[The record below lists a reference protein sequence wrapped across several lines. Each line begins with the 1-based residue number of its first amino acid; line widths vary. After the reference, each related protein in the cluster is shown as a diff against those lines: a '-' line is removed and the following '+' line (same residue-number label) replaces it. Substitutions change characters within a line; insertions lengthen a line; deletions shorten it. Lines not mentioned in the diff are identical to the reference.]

1 MLRMTQMI
9 DTLDPEES
17 KRYIH
22 HYNFPPFS
30 TGETGRIGS
39 PRRREIGHGALAERA
54 LVPVIPD
61 EDEFP
66 YTLRLVSDVLS
77 SNGSTSMASVCASTL
92 SLMDAGVPIKA
103 PVAGIAMGLIAD
115 GGQFVTL
122 TDILGAEDALG
133 DMDFKVAG
141 TTDFVTAI
149 QLDMKVTGLPQEV
162 LAGAL
167 KQAKDARLFIL
178 DTIAKT
184 LPGPRDSLSAKAPR
198 VVMIQI
204 PVDKIG
210 EVIGPKGKR
219 INEIS
224 ALTGADINIED
235 DGRVFVGSRE
245 GEGAEQAIDMIEQIV
260 NPRLPEVGERFEG
273 TVVKTT
279 EFGAFVSLTPVR
291 DGLLHISKLGRGK
304 RLSSVEEAVKTGD
317 KITVE
322 VESIDAD
329 RGRIALKPV
338 GEGWDPPEGGWPRV
352 EGEDRGDRGDRERRP
367 PRDRDRRPRDRG
379 GDRGGFRG
387 RREGGGERRD
397 S

>member
-1 MLRMTQMI
+1 M
-9 DTLDPEES
+9 
-17 KRYIH
+17 
-22 HYNFPPFS
+22 
-30 TGETGRIGS
+30 
-39 PRRREIGHGALAERA
+39 
-54 LVPVIPD
+54 
-61 EDEFP
+61 
-66 YTLRLVSDVLS
+66 
-77 SNGSTSMASVCASTL
+77 
-92 SLMDAGVPIKA
+92 
-103 PVAGIAMGLIAD
+103 
-115 GGQFVTL
+115 
-122 TDILGAEDALG
+122 
-133 DMDFKVAG
+133 
-141 TTDFVTAI
+141 
-149 QLDMKVTGLPQEV
+149 
-162 LAGAL
+162 
-167 KQAKDARLFIL
+167 
-178 DTIAKT
+178 
-184 LPGPRDSLSAKAPR
+184 
-198 VVMIQI
+198 
-204 PVDKIG
+204 
-210 EVIGPKGKR
+210 
-219 INEIS
+219 
-224 ALTGADINIED
+224 
-235 DGRVFVGSRE
+235 FVGSRE

-352 EGEDRGDRGDRERRP
+352 EGEDRGDRGDRDRRP

-387 RREGGGERRD
+387 RREGGGERHD